1 ETTVLLVDAERH
13 ADAAELLPLIDVP
26 TVLTLGPSGGAIGED
41 VIAASAHRPAEEPAV
56 RIGPGDDL
64 GIRHTGGT
72 TALHLV
78 DAIPLTAVGK
88 PDRKRL
94 REAVAAR

>member
-1 ETTVLLVDAERH
+1 
-13 ADAAELLPLIDVP
+13 DVP
-26 TVLTLGPSGGAIGED
+26 TVLTLGPGPSGGAIGED